1 MGHVD
6 ASSRVCPRCVW
17 AGKLGFA
24 GVSGGRKVLSSR
36 NGAPQPDLGLMRN
49 GRGIPGR
56 EDAGVVGCG
65 WLWLWAVVGGWWWV
79 RSTAATPTKEGLTVL
94 PDP

>member
-56 EDAGVVGCG
+56 EDAGVVGCV
-65 WLWLWAVVGGWWWV
+65 WLWLWAVVGAEHGCH
-79 RSTAATPTKEGLTVL
+79 AYEGGSNCPARPLAMA
-94 PDP
+94 